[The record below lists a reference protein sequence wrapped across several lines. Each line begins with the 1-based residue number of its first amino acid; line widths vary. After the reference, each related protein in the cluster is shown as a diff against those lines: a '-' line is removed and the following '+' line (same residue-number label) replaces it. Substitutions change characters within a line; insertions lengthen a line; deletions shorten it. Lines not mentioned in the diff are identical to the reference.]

1 MRGHPQD
8 LSLREQARAIDA
20 GELDATEL
28 LEATLA
34 RIEERDR
41 ALNSIVDRFAIESAQ
56 MLSEAREGPLHGV
69 PVAVKDM
76 FNLPWRAPRDG
87 APRSLSGMAP
97 GESTVFRRLRDAGA
111 VIVGVTNMHEFGLG
125 STGHISVYGP
135 SANPWDP
142 ARCAG
147 GSSGGSGAAVA
158 ARLVAGA
165 VGSDGGGSIR
175 YPASYC
181 GVTGLKFTWGQLP
194 GEGYTSGYSTMST
207 GGPMCRDAAD
217 TRLLG
222 EVLLGRPFST
232 RRTAGLRV
240 GVVPALWSDLDAG
253 VEARCRE
260 AVDALRD
267 GGVEV
272 MEVELEALEHVRIAT
287 VIQLPLEGSAAAKP
301 GVFADIQD
309 RVSPVGRALA
319 KYQLLMPAAAA
330 ARTRVVR
337 AQLRRSVARA
347 FERVDAL
354 AWPATPA
361 PAPPIENPTV
371 ELPSGRAPADQGN
384 LRQTGFGNLTG
395 LPGISVP
402 VGLHSS
408 GLPAGLQLLAPWNED
423 ERLLDLAELL
433 EQQTGRRHVE
443 VLPPVAEASGSEH
456 ALDGEQIVR

>member
-1 MRGHPQD
+1 MSDHPQD
-8 LSLREQARAIDA
+8 LSLRDQAAAIDA

-34 RIEERDR
+34 RIEERDGP
-41 ALNSIVDRFAIESAQ
+41 LNSIVERFASESAQ
-56 MLSEAREGPLHGV
+56 MLSEAPEGPLHGV

-87 APRSLSGMAP
+87 AVRSLSGMEP
-97 GESTVFRRLRDAGA
+97 GESVVFRRLRDAGA
-111 VIVGVTNMHEFGLG
+111 VVVGVTNMHEFGMG

-181 GVTGLKFTWGQLP
+181 GVTGLKFTWGQL
-194 GEGYTSGYSTMST
+194 GVEGYTSAYSTMST

-222 EVLLGRPFST
+222 EVLLGRPFAS
-232 RRTAGLRV
+232 RRAGGLRLGIV
-240 GVVPALWSDLDAG
+240 RELWSDLDAD
-253 VEARCRE
+253 VETRCRD
-260 AVDALRD
+260 AVEALRD
-267 GGVEV
+267 AGVQV
-272 MEVELEALEHVRIAT
+272 LEVELEPLEHVAIAT
-287 VIQLPLEGSAAAKP
+287 VIQLPLEGTPAARPDVVAEI
-301 GVFADIQD
+301 ADQ
-309 RVSPVGRALA
+309 VSPISRALR
-319 KYQLLMPAAAA
+319 KYQLLMPAGAA
-330 ARTRVVR
+330 ARVAIVR
-337 AQLRRSVARA
+337 AELRRSVARA

-361 PAPPIENPTV
+361 PAPLIEDPQV
-371 ELPSGRAPADQGN
+371 DLPSGRVPADAANTRLG
-384 LRQTGFGNLTG
+384 GIGNLTG
-395 LPGISVP
+395 LPASSVP
-402 VGLHSS
+402 VGLTSN
-408 GLPAGLQLLAPWNED
+408 GLPAGLQMLAPWNED

-433 EQQTGRRHVE
+433 EQQTGRRYVDA
-443 VLPPVAEASGSEH
+443 VPPVNQVSGNED
-456 ALDGEQIVR
+456 ALNREQVVR